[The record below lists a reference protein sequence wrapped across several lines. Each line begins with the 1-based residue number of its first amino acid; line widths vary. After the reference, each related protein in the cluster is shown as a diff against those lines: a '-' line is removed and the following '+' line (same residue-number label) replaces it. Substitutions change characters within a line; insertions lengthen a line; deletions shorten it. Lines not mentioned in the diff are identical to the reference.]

1 MAYLK
6 DEDLEILKEC
16 LDDEL
21 RGLVECL
28 IYDKDG
34 EKRYT
39 EELSKSKEFRLY
51 GNRYSRYWERIAEEL
66 QKFGGDTIANTFRL
80 GCGIKYLEILRDVA
94 KELKVDYKAIDRA
107 EEIENK
113 ILLKSFQKIWKDFS
127 KEKKIAFVK
136 EFNVKGEDILG
147 KEIEEIASEYLLS
160 NKDESYRI
168 TALIVNN
175 MVFSFLGRNINVG
188 NIFKFKS
195 FNTFVGNSNW
205 VFEWINF
212 ITDISSSAKRVIVPA
227 VFYIA
232 LIRKQIRFRLNVE
245 ECKPMIFAISNG
257 EVIDNNL
264 KVYEQYRL
272 LNLNGRASKSEIN
285 KKYNEVYEN
294 YIKMKEKNPELEE
307 LYNYKCYDLK
317 KAYEIIEGYRKNV
330 SSIFEIEKMIVEC
343 PSCKRKIKIENKEG
357 KYRCKNCAKV
367 VKLNKEVVEKNYIG

>member
-6 DEDLEILKEC
+6 DEGLEILKEC

-51 GNRYSRYWERIAEEL
+51 GNKYSKYWERIAEEL

-80 GCGIKYLEILRDVA
+80 GSGIKYLEILRDVA
-94 KELKVDYKAIDRA
+94 KELKVDCKTIDRV

-136 EFNVKGEDILG
+136 EFNIKSEDILG
-147 KEIEEIASEYLLS
+147 KDIEEIASEFLLS
-160 NKDESYRI
+160 NQDNSYKI

-188 NIFKFKS
+188 NIFKFKF
-195 FNTFVGNSNW
+195 FNAFTPSSNW
-205 VFEWINF
+205 GFEWINF
-212 ITDISSSAKRVIVPA
+212 IKDISSPAKRVTVPG

-245 ECKPMIFAISNG
+245 ECKPITFSISNG

-264 KVYEQYRL
+264 KIYEQYKL
-272 LNLNGRASKSEIN
+272 LNLNGNASEWEIN

-343 PSCKRKIKIENKEG
+343 PSCKRKIKIENREG
-357 KYRCKNCAKV
+357 KYRCKNCAKI